1 MILIA
6 WLIVTSL
13 FLNKL
18 KAIRT
23 ILLPSFKRSVKSESV
38 SIFIFKVVT
47 YKLFSQIDVI
57 FDLDFQNTSVTVI
70 YMEINKLTIFTATQ
84 KSRIEDTTLYK
95 SIQQLKIDAE
105 VNLQCIESNT
115 EPLAIVYNEAMRN
128 ASEDEA
134 DALILVHDDVWLEH
148 DPVPKLRQLFD
159 KYDLVGVAGA
169 SKATFQE
176 PALWHLMGGGF
187 QGGHL
192 HGCVQHSYIEKHPM
206 GMEVYKKAPS
216 NFGPHPHRVVMIDGV
231 FMAMNRM
238 IMEEVQFDEEC
249 PSGFHMYDLIFSNR
263 CFNLGYK
270 IGVGDI
276 LITHESPGL
285 REYTQEFLKGQEYF
299 LKWYGN

>member
-1 MILIA
+1 
-6 WLIVTSL
+6 
-13 FLNKL
+13 
-18 KAIRT
+18 
-23 ILLPSFKRSVKSESV
+23 
-38 SIFIFKVVT
+38 
-47 YKLFSQIDVI
+47 
-57 FDLDFQNTSVTVI
+57 
-70 YMEINKLTIFTATQ
+70 MEINKLTIFTATQ
-84 KSRIEDTTLYK
+84 KSNIEDTTLYK
-95 SIQQLKIDAE
+95 SIQELKIDAE

-115 EPLAIVYNEAMRN
+115 EPLAVVYNEAMRN

-169 SKATFQE
+169 SQITFQE

-192 HGCVQHSYIEKHPM
+192 HGAVAHGHSNMKQ
-206 GMEVYKKAPS
+206 VT
-216 NFGPHPHRVVMIDGV
+216 NFGPYPAKVAMIDGV
-231 FMAMNRM
+231 FMAMKP
-238 IMEEVQFDEEC
+238 IVMEEVQFDEEC
-249 PSGFHMYDLIFSNR
+249 PSPYHFYDICYSQR
-263 CFNLGYK
+263 CFNQGFD

-285 REYTQEFLKGQEYF
+285 RSFTEDFLKGQEYF